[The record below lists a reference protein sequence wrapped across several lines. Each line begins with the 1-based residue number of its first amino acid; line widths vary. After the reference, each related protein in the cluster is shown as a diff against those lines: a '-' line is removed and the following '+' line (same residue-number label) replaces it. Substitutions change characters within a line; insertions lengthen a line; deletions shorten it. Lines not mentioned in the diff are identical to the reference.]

1 VVGVTDIAI
10 ELEPDP
16 AQDDLARRAALA
28 LIVAGHD
35 EDEDVVHQ
43 RSSAALHDLVAMVV
57 GPVEVRPESAP
68 ALSAMLSTA
77 ARQYTAFGALAYVIA
92 DQAFAAGQRSP
103 AADGPDHGEILAAT
117 AEVLE
122 RLAEDGV

>member
-1 VVGVTDIAI
+1 MTDIAI
-10 ELEPDP
+10 DLQPDP
-16 AQDDLARRAALA
+16 VQDDLARRAALA

-35 EDEDVVHQ
+35 EDEDVVHAQ
-43 RSSAALHDLVAMVV
+43 SSAALHELVSLVV
-57 GPVEVRPESAP
+57 GPIEVRPESAP
-68 ALSAMLSTA
+68 ALSAMLAVA
-77 ARQYTAFGALAYVIA
+77 ARQFTAFGALAYVIA

-103 AADGPDHGEILAAT
+103 AADGPDHGEILVAT